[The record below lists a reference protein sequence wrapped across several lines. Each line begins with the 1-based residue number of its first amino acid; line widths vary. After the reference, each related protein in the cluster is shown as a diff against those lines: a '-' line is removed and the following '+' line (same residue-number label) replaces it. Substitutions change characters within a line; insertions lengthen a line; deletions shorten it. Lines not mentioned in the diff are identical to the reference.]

1 MGSKVYF
8 LPLQIINKFVL
19 GYYFSAMSAIYCG
32 AKKMQT
38 QYIVLFLY
46 EFIFK
51 SMSLKK
57 LRGLIGD

>member
-38 QYIVLFLY
+38 QYIVLFYMNL
-46 EFIFK
+46 FSK
-51 SMSLKK
+51 VCL
-57 LRGLIGD
+57 